1 MFVKICGI
9 TNPADAEAVI
19 AAGADA
25 LGFNF
30 WPGSE
35 RYLEPA
41 EAAEWIRELPDTII
55 RVAVLVNPTP
65 ACAKEIAAIGGID
78 LLQLHGGEPPDFCLS
93 LVDAQIP
100 LWKAIPMTGRDMP
113 LPDFHTNRL
122 LLDTGVGPKFGGTG
136 TSFPWSWARDLIVA
150 NPAREF
156 VLAGGLSPENVAE
169 AVNQARPFG
178 VDVAS
183 GVESRAG
190 HKDIYRVRDFI
201 TAARSV

>member
-1 MFVKICGI
+1 VFVKICGI
-9 TNPADAEAVI
+9 TNPADAEAAI

-41 EAAEWIRELPDTII
+41 AAAEWIRELPDTII
-55 RVAVLVNPTP
+55 RVAVLVNPTL
-65 ACAKEIAAIGGID
+65 AYAKEIAAIGGIGC
-78 LLQLHGGEPPDFCLS
+78 LQLHGAEPPEFCLS
-93 LVDAQIP
+93 LVEAQIL
-100 LWKAIPMTGRDMP
+100 LWKAIAMTGRDAP
-113 LPDFHTNRL
+113 SPDFHTNRL
-122 LLDTGVGPKFGGTG
+122 LLDTSVGPKFGGTA
-136 TSFPWSWARDLIVA
+136 TSFPWSWAHDLIVA

-156 VLAGGLSPENVAE
+156 ILAGGLSPENVAE

-183 GVESRAG
+183 GVETRAG